1 MRNLFVKLI
10 QILFWSYSCRWV
22 FGRAMFVGTTF
33 IADPLYNEIDATNLE
48 SVRKNV
54 VFDNLFV
61 DTPFQAKLRTA
72 GVLDPFL
79 GGSGMFEGFIYG
91 RPQGAAVSPG
101 STVTVTRQQQN
112 TGMKFLPKAYVSWVP
127 LDDWELD
134 DGSGTGGVINSGPAM
149 IANQYQILMETMT
162 MTINTMLEMDS
173 FRHGQA
179 SGTNISDN
187 RILNTNGLDEALNN
201 GVDPSPYGNI
211 YSTYGGDTRNGVIGP
226 ALNSTPLWL
235 GGTSAGASSSSL
247 ATNGPGQIDFNA
259 LMRLWGECTVTGGK
273 PDLGITNVFGFVAVA
288 NALDAQRRD
297 VSNTKH
303 DIRWDGLNF
312 NGVDIY
318 ADPLAPSALAGNFL
332 SLAPTAGKAGN
343 NNLADGSGGSTQT
356 STIVTPQYTNSSA
369 ANVSASLTGS
379 GFPSNAT
386 CTVGE
391 VLYFLE
397 TGSFKLRP
405 TDKKG
410 WNFGLRRSPMPNN
423 VSMDALFM
431 RLGTNLYNCMP
442 RHSAVAFGF
451 ST

>member
-1 MRNLFVKLI
+1 MIRFLL
-10 QILFWSYSCRWV
+10 
-22 FGRAMFVGTTF
+22 MFVARLFQLLSPCLT
-33 IADPLYNEIDATNLE
+33 DPLYSEIDATNLE
-48 SVRKNV
+48 LVRKNV

-61 DTPFQAKLRTA
+61 DTPFQAKLRKA

-91 RPQGAAVSPG
+91 RVQGAAVAPG
-101 STVTVTRQQQN
+101 STVTVTRQQLN
-112 TGMKFLPKAYVSWVP
+112 TGMKFLPKAYVTWAP

-134 DGSGTGGVINSGPAM
+134 DGSGTGGVVNSGPAL
-149 IANQYQILMETMT
+149 IANQYQILMENMT
-162 MTINTMLEMDS
+162 MTLNTMLEMDS

-179 SGTNISDN
+179 AGTGVSDN
-187 RILNTNGLDEALNN
+187 RILNSNGLDEALNN
-201 GVDPSPYGNI
+201 GIDPSPFGNI
-211 YSTYGGDTRNGVIGP
+211 YGTYGGDTRNGVIGP

-235 GGTSAGASSSSL
+235 GGTSAGASQSSL
-247 ATNGPGQIDFNA
+247 ATNGAGQIDFNA
-259 LMRLWGECTVTGGK
+259 LMRLWAQCVVTGGK
-273 PDLGITNVFGFVAVA
+273 PDLGITNVFGFAAVA

-303 DIRWDGLNF
+303 DIKWDGLTF

-318 ADPLAPSALAGNFL
+318 PDPLAPSALAADFL

-343 NNLADGSGGSTQT
+343 NNLIDGAGSTTQT
-356 STIVTPQYTNSSA
+356 GTITTPQYTSGG
-369 ANVSASLTGS
+369 ANVTVSATGS

-397 TGSFKLRP
+397 SGSFKLRP

-431 RLGTNLYNCMP
+431 RLGTNLYNVTP
-442 RHSAVAFGF
+442 RHGAVALGF
-451 ST
+451 SA